1 MGVVIGEI
9 IEIGDDVIIYYGV
22 ILGGMGKF
30 KGKRYFILGNWV
42 VVGVGVKVL
51 GVICVGDDVRI
62 GVNVVVFLDLFMGFM
77 VVGVKVKIIIKD
89 C

>member
-1 MGVVIGEI
+1 M
-9 IEIGDDVIIYYGV
+9 
-22 ILGGMGKF
+22 
-30 KGKRYFILGNWV
+30 